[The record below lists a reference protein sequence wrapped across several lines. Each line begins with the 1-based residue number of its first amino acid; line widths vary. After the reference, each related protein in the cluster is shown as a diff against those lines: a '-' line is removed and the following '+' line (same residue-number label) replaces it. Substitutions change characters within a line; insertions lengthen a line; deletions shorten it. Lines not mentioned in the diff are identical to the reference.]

1 MYSAICVSLLV
12 AKSVIEKRGLSQPNV
27 MEFTEH
33 GIHMLF
39 NDECPIFS
47 VIEAME
53 GMVYISQ
60 ALLTCSVKIVLLFSI
75 IVVLILMQALVSSKS
90 DQIVNTSELIQ
101 CQSGDGD
108 IHYSYKVTSQR
119 RLLSH
124 TVMVRDETPEL
135 N

>member
-1 MYSAICVSLLV
+1 
-12 AKSVIEKRGLSQPNV
+12 

-39 NDECPIFS
+39 NDKCPIFS
-47 VIEAME
+47 VIEAMGME

-60 ALLTCSVKIVLLFSI
+60 ALLTCSVKIVLLFTI

-108 IHYSYKVTSQR
+108 IHYSYKVTSHR